1 MEIYVTIRHF
11 QYATAHLP
19 GPGGYG
25 CVPVTKYSTSCP
37 KIKTKERKNSSM
49 ANLFYIQASSLLTN

>member
-1 MEIYVTIRHF
+1 MHAMLGCLSAKFILYFIGNRNHIIGSFKEMTTRYF
-11 QYATAHLP
+11 QYKIAHLP

-37 KIKTKERKNSSM
+37 
-49 ANLFYIQASSLLTN
+49 